1 MTLNLILK
9 YLLSA
14 GIITLV
20 SELVKRSDKLGALL
34 AALPFVSII
43 TLFWVH
49 YESAPDVR
57 AQKTADHMWYIF
69 WYVLPTLPMFLLFP
83 AMQRAW
89 GFYGAVGG
97 SAVLTIVLFAMLKTI
112 AGRFGIAL

>member
-1 MTLNLILK
+1 MTFKILLK

-20 SELVKRSDKLGALL
+20 SELVKRSDKVGALL

-49 YESAPDVR
+49 FESAPDVR

-69 WYVLPTLPMFLLFP
+69 WYVLPTLPMLLLFP
-83 AMQRAW
+83 AFQRWW
-89 GFYGAVGG
+89 GFYGALGG
-97 SAVLTIVLFAMLKTI
+97 SAVLTLVLFVLLRTLSA
-112 AGRFGIAL
+112 RFGLML